1 MATDGPQRFPRIRRK
16 LRGGKGASM
25 HGEAVLERPEA
36 ARAIASGDS
45 CRTIAKQY
53 EIAPSRW

>member
-16 LRGGKGASM
+16 PRTT
-25 HGEAVLERPEA
+25 EA

-45 CRTIAKQY
+45 CRTIGKQY
-53 EIAPSRW
+53 EIAPSR